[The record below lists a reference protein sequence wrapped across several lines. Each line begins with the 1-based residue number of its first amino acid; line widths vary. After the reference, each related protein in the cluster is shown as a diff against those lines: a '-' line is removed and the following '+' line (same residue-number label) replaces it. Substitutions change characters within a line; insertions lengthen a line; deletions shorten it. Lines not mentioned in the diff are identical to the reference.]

1 MESPV
6 SRLVSEVYIG
16 AVAPTTRSA
25 GRGRG
30 LKALSH
36 DERPAEFVGKADQH
50 RVGAKRRLRGD
61 GVTANAAGA
70 RARKQG
76 EGVGTVVGVAIFDSR
91 EPVRPQHGLGPPPPR
106 SSRRAWSMRCFRC

>member
-36 DERPAEFVGKADQH
+36 DERPAEFVRKADQH

-61 GVTANAAGA
+61 GVAARAAGA
-70 RARKQG
+70 RARKQC
-76 EGVGTVVGVAIFDSR
+76 EAVSAVVGGAIFDSR
-91 EPVRPQHGLGPPPPR
+91 EPVGPKHGLGRDPR
-106 SSRRAWSMRCFRC
+106 GRSAPGARW